1 MMMRNRE
8 RQILEWINNTSGWVT
23 QADVAKGLGLGKNQ
37 VRWAMQ
43 HMGRSGLIQAHG
55 SRAARRYRKIGEGG
69 EQYKPPPNMN
79 KYTSESRIDILKA
92 IRLFAYENAQFV
104 TVRGIEKRSKRP
116 DRTIYRVLKQLAEA
130 GVLKEAPPR
139 VAGSTRHSFE
149 LAVPKL
155 VAEELTQMIK
165 ELETH
170 MNQKPQPTPSTQSDQ
185 PQYVDLASL
194 VSQFVQASTKM
205 FNIYRLTRH
214 LTVKAQRKVSVEEA
228 RKILLDCPDAVQV
241 GSITWK
247 RKQPSAI
254 NEDVKAE
261 APPVS
266 DNEFLKLATPYLLE
280 LRGTVSAFTRKQL
293 VIMLESKGLHLTHRT
308 TVIDRL
314 LDWAVRSDILFS
326 SGTTFESLTYQFK
339 NVREPEVQPITSPP
353 KPFFQPTEDQL
364 GKLQEV
370 VNKLNSMSVFTG
382 KVFTL
387 EEVFQRTF
395 SLAFSELEK
404 M

>member
-43 HMGRSGLIQAHG
+43 YMGRSGLIQAHG

-79 KYTSESRIDILKA
+79 KYTSESRIEILKA
-92 IRLFAYENAQFV
+92 IRLFAYENAEFV

-139 VAGSTRHSFE
+139 VGSRRHSFE

-165 ELETH
+165 EFETH
-170 MNQKPQPTPSTQSDQ
+170 MNQKPQPTPSTQSAQ
-185 PQYVDLASL
+185 PQYVDLGSL

-214 LTVKAQRKVSVEEA
+214 LTVKAQRKVTVEEA

-247 RKQPSAI
+247 RKQPSVI
-254 NEDVKAE
+254 KDDVKAE

-266 DNEFLKLATPYLLE
+266 ENELLKLAT
-280 LRGTVSAFTRKQL
+280 A
-293 VIMLESKGLHLTHRT
+293 
-308 TVIDRL
+308 
-314 LDWAVRSDILFS
+314 
-326 SGTTFESLTYQFK
+326 
-339 NVREPEVQPITSPP
+339 TSPS
-353 KPFFQPTEDQL
+353 KPSFQPTEDQL
-364 GKLQEV
+364 GKMQEV

-395 SLAFSELEK
+395 SLAFNELEK